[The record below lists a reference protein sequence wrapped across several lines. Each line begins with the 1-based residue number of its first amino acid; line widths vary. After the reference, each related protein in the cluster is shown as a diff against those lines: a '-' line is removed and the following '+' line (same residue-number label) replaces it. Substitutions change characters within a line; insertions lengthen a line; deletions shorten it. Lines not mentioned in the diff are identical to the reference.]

1 MSEREAFPTR
11 RNARPR
17 PSRADPTGAAVEGST
32 PDGSDGSDG
41 DAVVA
46 RKPRVGTRRAAPSA
60 TTKRTVKSAAKKA
73 AATRTGADKAAVKQ
87 AAVTKAA
94 VKKAAGRGGTA
105 KSGGGS
111 ATARARSRTASTA
124 SAPAGAPAPRVEAPI
139 VAVDAMGGDRAPGE
153 IVAGVLA
160 AVAAG
165 HRVHLIGREP
175 DVRPLLPSPL
185 PAGLSFEHADDVIA
199 MSEDPALAVRRRP
212 GSSLVRCADAVR
224 DGRASAMVSAGNT
237 GAAMTAALFRIGR
250 IPGIARPAIATPIP
264 NPNAHPTL
272 LVDSGATTDCDPEWL
287 LQFALMG
294 REFFRLRFGVEEPRV
309 GLLSNGEEA
318 GKGDQLRKL
327 AAPLLESAVP
337 GYIGNVEGRD
347 LFSDHVDVMVTDGF
361 TGNVALKTLEG
372 TLRQMIRLIS
382 EAMNASPETREASE
396 VLMPG
401 FLGIAGAYDPDNTGG
416 ALLLGIDGVCI
427 ISHGSSSAR
436 AIEVA
441 VGLAS
446 EYVRKGIVER
456 LGDAVTGGRHRKPL
470 AVVVKQ
476 RAAAMAANREHR
488 EPREPRPRKRAAR
501 VREAPTDESGTI

>member
-1 MSEREAFPTR
+1 MTEREAFPSRRSARTR
-11 RNARPR
+11 PV
-17 PSRADPTGAAVEGST
+17 RADPEGS
-32 PDGSDGSDG
+32 DEEV
-41 DAVVA
+41 AAA
-46 RKPRVGTRRAAPSA
+46 RKPRASGRRAAPA
-60 TTKRTVKSAAKKA
+60 GATKRTVKSAAKKA
-73 AATRTGADKAAVKQ
+73 AATRSGAEKAAGKKAASTKAAVS
-87 AAVTKAA
+87 KAA
-94 VKKAAGRGGTA
+94 VKKKAAVNKKAARAGAAT
-105 KSGGGS
+105 SGGVGS
-111 ATARARSRTASTA
+111 GASRVRSRAVTASP
-124 SAPAGAPAPRVEAPI
+124 SPSSSSPSDEAPV
-139 VAVDAMGGDRAPGE
+139 VAVDAMGGDKAPGE

-160 AVAAG
+160 AVASG

-175 DVRPLLPSPL
+175 DVRPLLPSVL
-185 PAGLSFEHADDVIA
+185 PVGLSFEHADDVIA

-294 REFFRLRFGVEEPRV
+294 REFFRLCFGVDEPRV
-309 GLLSNGEEA
+309 GLLSNGEEP
-318 GKGDQLRKL
+318 GKGDALRKL

-337 GYIGNVEGRD
+337 GYVGNVEGRD

-372 TLRQMIRLIS
+372 TLRQMIRLIG
-382 EAMNASPETREASE
+382 ETMNASPETREASK

-488 EPREPRPRKRAAR
+488 EPREPRPRKRP
-501 VREAPTDESGTI
+501 VRLRDTGSTDETGTI